1 MAQKITKI
9 VWTRQAREA
18 LNEILDYRYKEVPS
32 ARKIVRKDIISSSK
46 QITFPKQYQSDLLS
60 AAFSSNLEEFI
71 KKYTNKI
78 DVWAHGHTHH
88 SVNYQIAD
96 TRIISNQR
104 GYSSIEK
111 FNFDCGYIV
120 EI

>member
-46 QITFPKQYQSDLLS
+46 QITFPKQYQSDD
-60 AAFSSNLEEFI
+60 I
-71 KKYTNKI
+71 YPKYR
-78 DVWAHGHTHH
+78 
-88 SVNYQIAD
+88 
-96 TRIISNQR
+96 RIIVRDYKLLYKEVGDTS
-104 GYSSIEK
+104 
-111 FNFDCGYIV
+111 YIMNV
-120 EI
+120 VCTRAK